1 MPYHEGHVKFS
12 AGTIKRGKISAPI
25 QLISTTN
32 MLAFDAPELRS
43 ATSSSSASSMRFRDD
58 SDMSESALS
67 AASPITSSGS
77 SSREGSPVDAKS
89 MPIPLPKRSY
99 TLADPIKPSTTR
111 VHDHTPSI
119 PKRALSHTK
128 RSHQELS
135 RQRSMKA
142 MTPPPLNTISDSPSM
157 RSVQGIS
164 GSEPHPFGRELEQ
177 VREIAEEFGG
187 GHLLDEEEVIFQL
200 KGLHR
205 FSAQEYLAE
214 IEDLY
219 NSMLDDDYAGPIPVA
234 AWV

>member
-1 MPYHEGHVKFS
+1 
-12 AGTIKRGKISAPI
+12 
-25 QLISTTN
+25 
-32 MLAFDAPELRS
+32 
-43 ATSSSSASSMRFRDD
+43 
-58 SDMSESALS
+58 
-67 AASPITSSGS
+67 
-77 SSREGSPVDAKS
+77 
-89 MPIPLPKRSY
+89 
-99 TLADPIKPSTTR
+99 
-111 VHDHTPSI
+111 
-119 PKRALSHTK
+119 
-128 RSHQELS
+128 
-135 RQRSMKA
+135 
-142 MTPPPLNTISDSPSM
+142 M